1 MIKRMQKL
9 ACLSLVSGV
18 VYGLPNFVYAECA
31 EDIIGKWQQS
41 HVIFEGNRLNDDS
54 QSWEFMANGTVRF
67 LKPMVSIDVSA
78 DYSCEGDI
86 IHMMGSTPGR
96 LKILSFDGETMSWE
110 SLDHGPGITHVVR
123 VE

>member
-1 MIKRMQKL
+1 MINKTTL
-9 ACLSLVSGV
+9 LSLVFGV
-18 VYGLPNFVYAECA
+18 ALASPNLVYAECA
-31 EDIIGKWQQS
+31 NDIIGKWQQS
-41 HVIFEGNRLNDDS
+41 YVEFEGNRINDDS

-67 LKPMVSIDVSA
+67 LKPTVSIDVSA

-86 IHMMGSTPGR
+86 IFMMGSVPGR
-96 LKILSFDGETMSWE
+96 LKILAFDGETMSWE